1 MTTAPSERRNAT
13 GMLPCAGG
21 FRGAG
26 LPAVSFASGPP
37 GALAGPGGIEIPAA
51 DERGIAAIRPRAA
64 APLSNSL
71 LFIRSLLSRASSI
84 RSSCPKLPRRR
95 SRLETAAIAR
105 GRDPEAA
112 LEGPSKGVGAS
123 KPDGRSGLL
132 DRPPGRDQ
140 TLPRF
145 VQAKR
150 FHKRCGSAPEGNLE
164 PPTEVSRAH
173 V

>member
-37 GALAGPGGIEIPAA
+37 GALAGPGGIEVPAA

-71 LFIRSLLSRASSI
+71 LFIRPLLSRASSI
-84 RSSCPKLPRRR
+84 LSSCPKLSRRL
-95 SRLETAAIAR
+95 SPLV
-105 GRDPEAA
+105 PAA
-112 LEGPSKGVGAS
+112 LARLRFLAALLQGPSK
-123 KPDGRSGLL
+123 
-132 DRPPGRDQ
+132 
-140 TLPRF
+140 
-145 VQAKR
+145 
-150 FHKRCGSAPEGNLE
+150 
-164 PPTEVSRAH
+164 
-173 V
+173 